1 MDGREK
7 NSNLRISKDNV
18 NKNTM
23 HYQIHLKQWVE
34 NLQFQALLLMR
45 TKEYK

>member
-1 MDGREK
+1 MEEEK

-23 HYQIHLKQWVE
+23 HYQIYLKQSVE
-34 NLQFQALLLMR
+34 NLQF
-45 TKEYK
+45 